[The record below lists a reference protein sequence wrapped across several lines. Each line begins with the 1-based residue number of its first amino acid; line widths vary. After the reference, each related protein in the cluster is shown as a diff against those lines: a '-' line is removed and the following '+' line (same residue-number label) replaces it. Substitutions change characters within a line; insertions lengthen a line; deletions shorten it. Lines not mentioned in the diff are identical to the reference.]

1 MTSLELTEIVDQRMA
16 DPAVLGRLAC
26 NLRSGDLIEQRH
38 HDDRTLSLVWN
49 DQGDSWRCTIYSS
62 EKRERLIAQVEIH
75 GNATVRVESY
85 EPCRIT
91 ISPEDDILCLTRYKP
106 L

>member
-1 MTSLELTEIVDQRMA
+1 MTSLELTEIVDQRMT

-26 NLRSGDLIEQRH
+26 NLRSSDLIEQRH
-38 HDDRTLSLVWN
+38 HDNSKLGLVWN
-49 DQGDSWRCTIYSS
+49 DHGDSWRCTIYSS

-75 GNATVRVESY
+75 ENATVRVESY

-91 ISPEDDILCLTRYKP
+91 ISPEDGILCLTRYKP

>member
-26 NLRSGDLIEQRH
+26 NLRSSDLIEQRH
-38 HDDRTLSLVWN
+38 HDNRNLSLVWH
-49 DQGDSWRCTIYSS
+49 DKGDSWRCTIYSS
-62 EKRERLIAQVEIH
+62 EKRERLIAQVDIH
-75 GNATVRVESY
+75 ENATVRVESY
-85 EPCRIT
+85 ESCRIT
-91 ISPEDDILCLTRYKP
+91 ISPEDDILCLTLYKP

>member
-16 DPAVLGRLAC
+16 DSAVLGRLAC
-26 NLRSGDLIEQRH
+26 NLRSSDLIEQRH
-38 HDDRTLSLVWN
+38 HDNRKLSLVWQ
-49 DQGDSWRCTIYSS
+49 DEGDSWRCTIYSS
-62 EKRERLIAQVEIH
+62 EKRERLIAQVYIH
-75 GNATVRVESY
+75 ENGTVRVESY

-91 ISPEDDILCLTRYKP
+91 ISPEDGILCLTRFKP

>member
-1 MTSLELTEIVDQRMA
+1 MTSLELTEIVNQRMT

-26 NLRSGDLIEQRH
+26 NLRSSDLIEQRH
-38 HDDRTLSLVWN
+38 HDSSQLSLVWQ
-49 DQGDSWRCTIYSS
+49 DEGDSWRCSIYSS
-62 EKRERLIAQVEIH
+62 EKKDRLTAQVDIH
-75 GNATVRVESY
+75 ENATVRVESY

-91 ISPEDDILCLTRYKP
+91 ISPEDGILCLTRFRP

>member
-38 HDDRTLSLVWN
+38 HDDRKLSLVWN

-62 EKRERLIAQVEIH
+62 EKRERLIAQVDIH
-75 GNATVRVESY
+75 ENATVRVESY

-91 ISPEDDILCLTRYKP
+91 ISPEDGILCLTRYKP

>member
-1 MTSLELTEIVDQRMA
+1 MTSLELTEIVGQRMT

-26 NLRSGDLIEQRH
+26 NLRSNDLIEQRH
-38 HDDRTLSLVWN
+38 HDNRELDLVWQ
-49 DQGDSWRCTIYSS
+49 DKGDSWRCTIYSS
-62 EKRERLIAQVEIH
+62 EKRERLIAQVDIH
-75 GNATVRVESY
+75 ENTTVRVESY

-91 ISPEDDILCLTRYKP
+91 ISPEDGILCLTRYKA

>member
-1 MTSLELTEIVDQRMA
+1 MTSQELTEIVDQRMA

-26 NLRSGDLIEQRH
+26 NLRNNDPIEQRH
-38 HDDRTLSLVWN
+38 HDNRQLSLIWH
-49 DQGDSWRCTIYSS
+49 DQGDSWRCTIYPT
-62 EKRERLIAQVEIH
+62 EKPEHLIAQVEIH
-75 GNATVRVESY
+75 ENTTVRVESY